1 MYAYS
6 CIPELFNSIYNVSP
20 KRPLF
25 YFSNNSVCQK
35 LTNFNNFGMLNTQKI
50 SHKHLTDLSTSP
62 VRPWTYCL
70 HLSLSS
76 VTLTD
81 SSTKSPVHV
90 LMLPRVRLRS
100 GRLGKIYYSQGLWKS
115 PRSRD
120 KSLVCVCVCVCVC
133 VSVLGLHRILAS
145 RSRFGSE

>member
-1 MYAYS
+1 MITAMYAYS
-6 CIPELFNSIYNVSP
+6 CIPELFNSSLYTLCPQNVH
-20 KRPLF
+20 LF
-25 YFSNNSVCQK
+25 IFRITLSK

-70 HLSLSS
+70 HLSLSA
-76 VTLTD
+76 VILTD
-81 SSTKSPVHV
+81 SSTRSPVHI

-120 KSLVCVCVCVCVC
+120 KSLAINLLLVFNATVVISAV
-133 VSVLGLHRILAS
+133 I
-145 RSRFGSE
+145 